1 MTDQDNKLEKLRIFI
16 TDPDNS
22 YYRWELVADRL
33 SECFAGE
40 PELWAREARWVTAA
54 LDERWGYRPIPITW
68 NERVAAHTHL
78 LHLTN
83 DLTDGAYSAEALG
96 AVKLSHI
103 TSLSLVG
110 PVTREAFAALWA
122 NPTLRKLKTL
132 KLAETG
138 MCDAWLPD
146 LLASDVVWT
155 SLRSLTMREPRIKTA
170 GAELLAASARMKQL
184 TTLVLK
190 GCILGPA
197 GRKALGASPY
207 MSDKLKAR
215 NKAAAIVS
223 NEEAEAAPPAPSDV
237 FGDARSWVQRVDEVG
252 WERLCDLL
260 DRLHHSPQ
268 QDQLNQE
275 LLPYLESSLSRWPDA
290 LRIAPLAW
298 TDALM
303 DGKTA
308 PRVISLARGVRMD
321 GLNIT
326 IARAKALVA
335 GAAERGL
342 APTALAVR
350 GTTLSGKALRALWP
364 LCGQLESLELDG
376 ADQGDALYEALRDD
390 AAPTGLTRLRVLN
403 QGAPILAIAPVIHR
417 LPALRALHLSGSKL
431 LSSEGWSALFEAPC
445 IAQLR
450 ELELGAWMLT
460 REVPNHEALALER
473 LSLSQTYSPPYNSD
487 ENRSRDALVRW
498 LERSPRL
505 HTLELGDHWGL
516 TGDRI
521 EATLPPTL
529 APGLRSLRLCA
540 QGVADDGAARRWVA
554 SRAGTLERLV
564 IRDTYASR
572 MTGGDPSNIFARSM
586 LHAAL
591 TEGAALRELS
601 CELGVNGLG
610 LRGWALDRR
619 RDGARLE
626 SLKLAGGGESG
637 AAAWLVSSLELPA
650 LRALQLTSTHLTG
663 EVVDSLVSAP
673 CWQRL
678 TTLELRHAY
687 SAPGQ
692 LDRLMAALPPR
703 LEALVVERPS
713 TTAQPDDYGLRTLI
727 SSQPVGDQELAALPA
742 TLKRL
747 ALVGCGLHGGQLP
760 ALLKTLDRLEALE
773 ELDLSQSPEL
783 RDADIIALLEHPR
796 VAQLHRLQL
805 RLHKPKFAMTQAIA
819 ASPRLHLEAKTY
831 VLSS

>member
-1 MTDQDNKLEKLRIFI
+1 
-16 TDPDNS
+16 
-22 YYRWELVADRL
+22 
-33 SECFAGE
+33 
-40 PELWAREARWVTAA
+40 
-54 LDERWGYRPIPITW
+54 
-68 NERVAAHTHL
+68 
-78 LHLTN
+78 
-83 DLTDGAYSAEALG
+83 
-96 AVKLSHI
+96 
-103 TSLSLVG
+103 
-110 PVTREAFAALWA
+110 
-122 NPTLRKLKTL
+122 
-132 KLAETG
+132 
-138 MCDAWLPD
+138 
-146 LLASDVVWT
+146 
-155 SLRSLTMREPRIKTA
+155 
-170 GAELLAASARMKQL
+170 
-184 TTLVLK
+184 
-190 GCILGPA
+190 
-197 GRKALGASPY
+197 
-207 MSDKLKAR
+207 
-215 NKAAAIVS
+215 
-223 NEEAEAAPPAPSDV
+223 
-237 FGDARSWVQRVDEVG
+237 
-252 WERLCDLL
+252 
-260 DRLHHSPQ
+260 
-268 QDQLNQE
+268 
-275 LLPYLESSLSRWPDA
+275 
-290 LRIAPLAW
+290 
-298 TDALM
+298 
-303 DGKTA
+303 
-308 PRVISLARGVRMD
+308 MD

-364 LCGQLESLELDG
+364 LCAKLEALELDC
-376 ADQGDALYEALRDD
+376 ADQRDALYEALQDK
-390 AAPTGLTRLRVLN
+390 AAPAGLTRLYVSGQSAALHVVSATLRK
-403 QGAPILAIAPVIHR
+403 
-417 LPALRALHLSGSKL
+417 LPALRALHVSGAL
-431 LSSEGWSALFEAPC
+431 TLQTADGWSRLFEAPC
-445 IAQLR
+445 FEQLR
-450 ELELGAWMLT
+450 ELELGFVK
-460 REVPNHEALALER
+460 REITGAEAALPALER
-473 LSLSQTYSPPYNSD
+473 LVLGEITDRSVD
-487 ENRSRDALVRW
+487 NRPCEALVRW

-713 TTAQPDDYGLRTLI
+713 TTAQPDAYGLRTLI